1 MFEAVMGSFVH
12 FGGQISKLFTQNLPT
27 ASETTRTFPIRNA
40 TGKVLAREYKWAAEP
55 SCR

>member
-1 MFEAVMGSFVH
+1 MGSFVH

-40 TGKVLAREYKWAAEP
+40 TGKVLAREYK
-55 SCR
+55 